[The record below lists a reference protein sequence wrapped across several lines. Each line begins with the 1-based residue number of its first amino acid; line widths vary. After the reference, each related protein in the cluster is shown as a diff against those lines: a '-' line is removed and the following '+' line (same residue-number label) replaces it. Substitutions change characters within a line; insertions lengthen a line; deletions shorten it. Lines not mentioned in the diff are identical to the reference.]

1 MPAVH
6 VTSSVAGRV
15 LRIAMARP
23 EKKNALT
30 GAMYLA
36 LAAAIA
42 AGEADPAV
50 RVLLLHGA
58 PDVFTAGNDIED
70 FLRDARKSIGPDT
83 PAVQFIR
90 ALSGATKPVVAAV
103 QGAAVGIGTTLL
115 MHCELVYCAE
125 DASFIMPF
133 VSLGLCSEFA
143 SALTMTLAAGYH
155 KAAEKLLLAEPIS
168 AAEALEMRIVNRVL
182 PGGQVLAFAQRQAD
196 RLAALP
202 PNSVRETKR
211 LMKQAWRAQLDAAL
225 RDDLGTV
232 ARLLGSPEATEAFQ
246 AFLQKRT
253 PDFSQFD

>member
-1 MPAVH
+1 MH
-6 VTSSVAGRV
+6 IQSTVAGRV
-15 LRIAMARP
+15 LRIAIARP

-30 GAMYLA
+30 GEMYLA

-42 AGEADPAV
+42 AGEAEPKV
-50 RVLLLHGA
+50 RVLLLQGT
-58 PDVFTAGNDIED
+58 PEVFTAGNDIED
-70 FLRDARKSIGPDT
+70 FLRYAQQSIGPET
-83 PAVQFIR
+83 PAVKFIE
-90 ALSGATKPVVAAV
+90 ALSTTKKPVVAAV

-115 MHCELVYCAE
+115 MHCELVYCSE

-155 KAAEKLLLAEPIS
+155 KAAEKLLLAEPIT

-182 PGGQVLAFAQRQAD
+182 PADQVLDFAVRQAE
-196 RLAALP
+196 RLAELP

-211 LMKQAWRAQLDAAL
+211 LMKQVWRKQQDEAL
-225 RDDLGTV
+225 QDDFSSV
-232 ARLLGSPEATEAFQ
+232 ARLLGSREAKEAFR
-246 AFLQKRT
+246 AFLEKRK